1 MNDYVAD
8 FKLLLISIVFDD
20 PNDQIA
26 VLNKLI
32 TDSIADHTPI
42 KKCNLYARQ
51 LHGWRIQS

>member
-8 FKLLLISIVFDD
+8 LKLLLISIVLDD

-32 TDSIADHTPI
+32 TDSIASI
-42 KKCNLYARQ
+42 KKWNL
-51 LHGWRIQS
+51 HVW

>member
-8 FKLLLISIVFDD
+8 LKLLLISIVLDD

-32 TDSIADHTPI
+32 TNSIASI
-42 KKCNLYARQ
+42 KKWNLHVR
-51 LHGWRIQS
+51 

>member
-51 LHGWRIQS
+51 LHG

>member
-8 FKLLLISIVFDD
+8 LKLLLISIVLDD

-32 TDSIADHTPI
+32 TDSIASI
-42 KKCNLYARQ
+42 KK
-51 LHGWRIQS
+51 

>member
-8 FKLLLISIVFDD
+8 LKLLLISIVLDD

-32 TDSIADHTPI
+32 TDSIASI
-42 KKCNLYARQ
+42 EK
-51 LHGWRIQS
+51 

>member
-8 FKLLLISIVFDD
+8 LKLLLISIVLDD

-32 TDSIADHTPI
+32 TDSIASI
-42 KKCNLYARQ
+42 KKWNLHVR
-51 LHGWRIQS
+51 

>member
-8 FKLLLISIVFDD
+8 LKLLLISIVLDD

-32 TDSIADHTPI
+32 TNSIASI
-42 KKCNLYARQ
+42 KK
-51 LHGWRIQS
+51 

>member
-8 FKLLLISIVFDD
+8 LKLLLISIVLDD

-32 TDSIADHTPI
+32 TDSIASI
-42 KKCNLYARQ
+42 EKWNLHVR
-51 LHGWRIQS
+51 